1 MNDDNKLAEDN
12 IEWLVFISRTIQSLK
27 IIYIQIQSTL
37 LIIIKIV
44 IIISYLHITAAV
56 WKIETV
62 LEKEL
67 IIRED
72 SSVYYQCKF
81 FFGEEQKANSNNF
94 IFTIQDIK
102 PITSLDH

>member
-72 SSVYYQCKF
+72 SRYITN
-81 FFGEEQKANSNNF
+81 ANSFLEKNKKQ
-94 IFTIQDIK
+94 IQTILFLQYKI
-102 PITSLDH
+102 